1 MPRLRED
8 PAIID
13 PMSWNEVRLL
23 FDKGFQ
29 NEPEMRR
36 LYTVAIFTGLRTSE
50 LIGLKWGDL
59 DWTSTP
65 PLAVIKHSFTKHDGE
80 HLTKTPGSARSVD
93 LRPQVVRALKE
104 QKTSSRLKSDF
115 VFCSSVGG
123 PLNRDNLMNRVWY
136 PALKRAGIRERKPYQ
151 TRHTFATALSAGEAI
166 GWMSKQMGHSNTK
179 MIIEHYYRFIPNL
192 TRQDGSAFDKA
203 AAQFGLYEQR
213 WTAEKRQKL
222 RQKLKEVTGPVSRN
236 PSSNLWS
243 GRPDSN
249 RRRPAWEA
257 SRAGPPVKRRE
268 DTHGALR
275 QP

>member
-1 MPRLRED
+1 VPRLRED
-8 PAIID
+8 PAIIN

-80 HLTKTPGSARSVD
+80 HLTKTPGSARAVD

-104 QKTSSRLKSDF
+104 QQTSSRLKTDF

-123 PLNRDNLMNRVWY
+123 PLDRDNLMNRVWY

-151 TRHTFATALSAGEAI
+151 TRHTFATLALSAGEAI
-166 GWMSKQMGHSNTK
+166 GWMFKQMGHSNTK
-179 MIIEHYYRFIPNL
+179 MIIDHYYRFIPNL

-203 AAQFGLYEQR
+203 AAQFGL
-213 WTAEKRQKL
+213 
-222 RQKLKEVTGPVSRN
+222 
-236 PSSNLWS
+236 
-243 GRPDSN
+243 
-249 RRRPAWEA
+249 
-257 SRAGPPVKRRE
+257 
-268 DTHGALR
+268 
-275 QP
+275 